1 MQRDGIPDK
10 SLSAVTATCF
20 MLTKGDISTLHRL
33 KSDEVWHHYEG
44 ASVLIHEIDSEGAY
58 KVSKLG
64 NNLRDP
70 TASYQVTIPSGSWFG
85 SELNP
90 ADSTFAYSYFGLC
103 VAPGWTFEEFEM
115 ADVEHLLS

>member
-44 ASVLIHEIDSEGAY
+44 ASVLIHEINS
-58 KVSKLG
+58 
-64 NNLRDP
+64 
-70 TASYQVTIPSGSWFG
+70 
-85 SELNP
+85 
-90 ADSTFAYSYFGLC
+90 
-103 VAPGWTFEEFEM
+103 
-115 ADVEHLLS
+115 

>member
-20 MLTKGDISTLHRL
+20 MLTRGDISTLHRL

-44 ASVLIHEIDSEGAY
+44 ASVLIHEINSEGFY

-70 TASYQVTIPSGSWFG
+70 TASYQVTIQSGSWFG
-85 SELNP
+85 SELDP